1 MPNLEDASLT
11 QLTGLSTTD
20 RIFVQ
25 RPGDATDYYAQ
36 VGSLPQ
42 PPASSGAAVR
52 RNLDSFPGA
61 TITARLLAAAGSGE
75 PFAIPAGDHQLDQP
89 ITGFTNGIDV
99 EGAADGNRMA
109 GGTRLIGAP
118 GADIFQQT
126 YTNAAQA
133 RPGGR
138 NQVTIGHLGLTL
150 RPNGANTRS
159 NHQRCTTTG
168 YGIGIC
174 GIAYDRGDWPT
185 ETTGTRSINNAWNTS
200 HSRIHNLTC
209 DIENGSSVDHGCGVF
224 HSQGNTYGSRW
235 HDIDSAGGQS
245 PTRRGA
251 HSLISVA
258 NPYVHRVTCDPGS
271 DRINTSGA
279 NQFINGQQVMIR
291 AHDATGGRPAGINF
305 DTIYFVVNR
314 TGTSFQI
321 STSSGGS
328 PVNITSAGSGFIYAL
343 LVGNAGAVFAP
354 DECYIDRC
362 SIYNS
367 KMGIS
372 VANPER
378 LWLGNFTSY
387 AAETILEIPG
397 FVSTGSRTQAVGG
410 EIRNIYS
417 QSPQSVAGNP
427 NSEAVLVQADGMDIG
442 YLQMRGADTGP
453 QPIARFTGRSISVS
467 NFDGRSSFAQGGV
480 DLRVQSARTKFF
492 GQCHASSTVSV
503 QADTVG
509 LIDQAGGV
517 GTFFARNFV

>member
-11 QLTGLSTTD
+11 QLTSLNSTD
-20 RIFVQ
+20 RLFVQ
-25 RPGDATDYYAQ
+25 RPGDGTDYFAQ
-36 VGSLPQ
+36 VGSLPA
-42 PPASSGAAVR
+42 PPASAGAAVY
-52 RNLDSFPGA
+52 RNLDSFAGA
-61 TITARLLAAAGSGE
+61 TVTARLLNAAASGE
-75 PFAIPAGDHQLDQP
+75 SFAIPAGDHQLDQP
-89 ITGFTNGIDV
+89 ITGFTGGINV
-99 EGAADGNRMA
+99 IGAGDGNRMA
-109 GGTRLIGAP
+109 GATRLIGAP

-126 YTNAAQA
+126 YSNAAQA

-138 NQVTIGHLGLTL
+138 NQVTIGHLGMTL

-159 NHQRCTTTG
+159 SHQRCTTTG

-174 GIAYDRGDWPT
+174 AIAYDRGDWPT

-200 HSRIHNLTC
+200 HSRIHNITV
-209 DIENGSSVDHGCGVF
+209 DVEGGSTVDHGCGAT

-245 PTRRGA
+245 PTRRGV
-251 HSLISVA
+251 HSLITVA
-258 NPYVHRVTCDPGS
+258 NPYVHRVTCDPGT
-271 DRINTSGA
+271 DRVNTSGA

-291 AHDATGGRPAGINF
+291 AHDATGGRPGGINF
-305 DTIYFVVNR
+305 DDIYFVVNR

-321 STSSGGS
+321 STTSGGA

-354 DECYIDRC
+354 DECVINNC
-362 SIYNS
+362 SHYNG
-367 KMGIS
+367 KVGIS

-387 AAETILEIPG
+387 AAEVIFEIPG

-410 EIRNIYS
+410 EVRNIYS
-417 QSPQSVAGNP
+417 QSPQATAGNT
-427 NSEAVLVQADGMDIG
+427 NSECVLVQADGMDIG

-453 QPIARFTGRSISVS
+453 QPIARFTGRSISIS

-480 DLRVQSARTKFF
+480 DFRMEAAASHVF
-492 GQCHASSTVSV
+492 GQCHASSTVTV
-503 QADTVG
+503 QGDTTG
-509 LIDQAGGV
+509 LLDQAGG
-517 GTFFARNFV
+517 GGQFFARNFA